1 MQAAPAS
8 HPPIGQGRAWLLAI
22 RPATLPAAVGPV
34 LVGTGVALRTGSPA
48 PLAAAAALT
57 VALLLQIAA
66 NLSNDLFDFRR
77 GADTADRLGPPRAGA
92 LGLLSE
98 RALLAGTA
106 LTLALA
112 AVAGLFLALQVGPL
126 ILGLGVLAIAAALAY
141 TAGPWPYGY
150 HGLGELFAFTFFGPV
165 AVVGTCVV
173 ETRAL
178 APLAF
183 GASVPV
189 GLLVTAILV
198 VNNLRDLDGDRRAGK
213 RTLAVRFGGQAARA
227 EYAAC
232 LTGAYVAVA
241 LLAPGEGI
249 ALLLPLASLPLVI
262 PLLRAVLAEGD
273 PRRLNPV
280 LRETA
285 RLQLVFALLLTLG
298 LIAGSS

>member
-1 MQAAPAS
+1 MQVAPAS
-8 HPPIGQGRAWLLAI
+8 PSPVSPARAWLLAV

-34 LVGTGVALRTGSPA
+34 LVGTGVALRTATPV
-48 PLAAAAALT
+48 PLAAVAALA

-77 GADTADRLGPPRAGA
+77 GADAADRLGPPRAGA

-98 RALLAGTA
+98 RALVAGTA

-112 AVAGLFLALQVGPL
+112 AVAGLVLALYAGPL
-126 ILGLGVLAIAAALAY
+126 ILALGILAITAALAY

-165 AVVGTCVV
+165 AVAGTAAV
-173 ETRAL
+173 ETRQL
-178 APLAF
+178 LPLAL
-183 GASVPV
+183 GAAVPV

-198 VNNLRDLDGDRRAGK
+198 VNNLRDLASDRRAGK
-213 RTLAVRFGGQAARA
+213 WTLAVRFGARAARA
-227 EYAAC
+227 EYVAC
-232 LTGAYVAVA
+232 LGGAYVTAT
-241 LLAPGEGI
+241 LLALGGGV
-249 ALLLPLASLPLVI
+249 ALLLPLASLPLAV
-262 PLLRAVLAEGD
+262 PLLRAVLQEGD
-273 PRRLNPV
+273 PRRLNRV

-298 LIAGSS
+298 LIAG